1 VVLVVVDLALLLA
14 VQQVQQVRV
23 LQVVVVEAL
32 VPSTQLI
39 QLL

>member
-23 LQVVVVEAL
+23 LQVVAAVEV

-39 QLL
+39 PLL

>member
-23 LQVVVVEAL
+23 LQVRVVEVL

-39 QLL
+39 PLL

>member
-23 LQVVVVEAL
+23 LQVRVVEVL
-32 VPSTQLI
+32 VPSTHPTP
-39 QLL
+39 LL